1 MELFKFINYI
11 LKSNS
16 YESFSVSDKQ
26 GVNCGPGI
34 IPDKNAT
41 QIMIL

>member
-1 MELFKFINYI
+1 MELFKLINYI
-11 LKSNS
+11 LKSNG
-16 YESFSVSDKQ
+16 YESFSVSDK
-26 GVNCGPGI
+26 GEKNCGPGI